1 MISVECAA
9 SGVDPSVLQLAQGK
23 DLMVGVIDVGTEEV
37 ETPATVA
44 DRIRAVLPYVAPDKL
59 YPCTDCGMIPRSR
72 EAARGKMKAL
82 ADGARIVRTETD
94 KRTDRRHPESGSA
107 KIAPGRIMHGTYTI
121 NGVTLHVE
129 ETGSGEPIIFVHEFG
144 GDARSWQ
151 PQVEH
156 FSRHYRCVVY
166 NARGYPPSDVPEDET
181 LYGQHLSTADLKGVL
196 DALDIERAFV
206 VGLSMGAYT
215 GLMLTMQHP
224 ERVRALVFASGGSGA
239 YPETRKQFLADTTAV
254 AEKILQANSVEAAGI
269 SSGPSRVQLQNKNQ
283 TVWEQFAA
291 HLSEH
296 SAVGSAYTLR
306 HVQAERPSL
315 YDLTGLT
322 SVRCDDADALGCRR

>member
-1 MISVECAA
+1 M
-9 SGVDPSVLQLAQGK
+9 
-23 DLMVGVIDVGTEEV
+23 T
-37 ETPATVA
+37 
-44 DRIRAVLPYVAPDKL
+44 RIP
-59 YPCTDCGMIPRSR
+59 
-72 EAARGKMKAL
+72 
-82 ADGARIVRTETD
+82 
-94 KRTDRRHPESGSA
+94 
-107 KIAPGRIMHGTYTI
+107 I
-121 NGVTLHVE
+121 NGVSLHVE
-129 ETGSGEPIIFVHEFG
+129 ETGSGESIIFVHEFG
-144 GDARSWQ
+144 GDTRSWQ
-151 PQVEH
+151 PQVEQL
-156 FSRHYRCVVY
+156 SRHYRCVVY

-181 LYGQHLSTADLKGVL
+181 LYGQQLSTADLKGVL

-239 YPETRKQFLADTTAV
+239 YPATRTQFLADTHAV
-254 AEKILQANSVEAAGI
+254 AEKMLQANSVDASGI
-269 SSGPSRVQLQNKNQ
+269 SSGPSRVQLQNKNR

-315 YDLTGLT
+315 YDLAAELRAVTTPTLLVVGDEDESCLDVNLHLKRTMPYAGLSIFPKSGHLLNLEEPERFNVLIDEFFQT
-322 SVRCDDADALGCRR
+322 VQAGQWSRRDPRSETVSAFGQKP

>member
-1 MISVECAA
+1 M
-9 SGVDPSVLQLAQGK
+9 
-23 DLMVGVIDVGTEEV
+23 T
-37 ETPATVA
+37 
-44 DRIRAVLPYVAPDKL
+44 RIP
-59 YPCTDCGMIPRSR
+59 
-72 EAARGKMKAL
+72 
-82 ADGARIVRTETD
+82 
-94 KRTDRRHPESGSA
+94 
-107 KIAPGRIMHGTYTI
+107 I
-121 NGVTLHVE
+121 NGVSLHVE
-129 ETGSGEPIIFVHEFG
+129 ETGSGESIVFVHEFG

-166 NARGYPPSDVPEDET
+166 NARGYLPSDVPEDER
-181 LYGQHLSTADLKGVL
+181 LYGQQLSTADLKGVL
-196 DALDIERAFV
+196 DALDIEQAFV

-215 GLMLTMQHP
+215 GLMLTVQHP

-239 YPETRKQFLADTTAV
+239 YPETRTRFLVDTNAV
-254 AEKILQANSVEAAGI
+254 AEKMLQANSVDAAGI

-315 YDLTGLT
+315 YDLTTELGAVTTPTLLVVGDEDESCLDVNLYLKRTMPYAGL
-322 SVRCDDADALGCRR
+322 SIFPKSGHLLNLEEPERFNALIDEFFQTVKAGQWSRRDPRSETVSAFGQKT

>member
-1 MISVECAA
+1 M
-9 SGVDPSVLQLAQGK
+9 
-23 DLMVGVIDVGTEEV
+23 T
-37 ETPATVA
+37 
-44 DRIRAVLPYVAPDKL
+44 RIP
-59 YPCTDCGMIPRSR
+59 
-72 EAARGKMKAL
+72 
-82 ADGARIVRTETD
+82 
-94 KRTDRRHPESGSA
+94 
-107 KIAPGRIMHGTYTI
+107 I
-121 NGVTLHVE
+121 NGVSLHVE
-129 ETGSGEPIIFVHEFG
+129 ESGSGESIVFVHEFG

-151 PQVEH
+151 PQVAQL
-156 FSRHYRCVVY
+156 SQHYRCVVY

-181 LYGQHLSTADLKGVL
+181 LYGQQLSSADLKGVL

-215 GLMLTMQHP
+215 GLMLTVQHP

-239 YPETRKQFLADTTAV
+239 YPETRTQFLADTNAV
-254 AEKILQANSVEAAGI
+254 AEKMLQANSVDAAGI

-296 SAVGSAYTLR
+296 SALGSAYTLR

-315 YDLTGLT
+315 YDLTAELGAVTTPTLLVVGDEDESCLDVNLHLKRTMPYAGL
-322 SVRCDDADALGCRR
+322 SIFPKSGHLLNLGRARAI